1 MLSYENIVDGFYKYT
16 CKSSGNSVSDSLTI
30 KYSEI
35 YPSYSKLRKRGNE
48 KLAANKSNDKNLSME
63 ERKERIEDILS
74 LIILLENDSEL
85 PEIYRKIIKIIHEM
99 LREILMM

>member
-1 MLSYENIVDGFYKYT
+1 M
-16 CKSSGNSVSDSLTI
+16 
-30 KYSEI
+30 
-35 YPSYSKLRKRGNE
+35 
-48 KLAANKSNDKNLSME
+48 AANKSNDKNLSME

-85 PEIYRKIIKIIHEM
+85 PEIYRRIIKIIHEM

>member
-1 MLSYENIVDGFYKYT
+1 MAT
-16 CKSSGNSVSDSLTI
+16 
-30 KYSEI
+30 
-35 YPSYSKLRKRGNE
+35 
-48 KLAANKSNDKNLSME
+48 NKSNDNNLNIE

-85 PEIYRKIIKIIHEM
+85 PEIYRRIIKIIHEM